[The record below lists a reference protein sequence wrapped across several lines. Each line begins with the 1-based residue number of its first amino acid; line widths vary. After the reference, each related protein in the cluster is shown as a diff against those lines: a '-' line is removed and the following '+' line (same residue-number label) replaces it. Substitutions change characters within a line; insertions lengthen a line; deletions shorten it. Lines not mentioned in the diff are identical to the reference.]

1 MTLCVCP
8 RKNLT
13 RNGRFFF
20 SSLSHKMVFKKLSQL
35 HIHNVVG
42 KHVMKKRCMEICM
55 DLWKSKAAR
64 TSIEN
69 IIMGDTQPC
78 VVFNFFPGQFE
89 IWGRRSGVEVEWY
102 IYACV
107 GRKGL
112 RQCYQDNQQVGEQP
126 VGKVFGLHLTI
137 RQVCFVNKHPCNK
150 IRQGGNKKPNK
161 QITLNFAN
169 WYTSRLIFLSSILQ
183 CGFWRRV
190 GLCTRAARETSKII
204 ATTVNWLKYCR
215 YGGKHQ
221 SINQS
226 I

>member
-1 MTLCVCP
+1 MVE
-8 RKNLT
+8 
-13 RNGRFFF
+13 FF
-20 SSLSHKMVFKKLSQL
+20 SSLSQVMVFKKWSL
-35 HIHNVVG
+35 HMHNVAG
-42 KHVMKKRCMEICM
+42 KFVMKKRCMEICM
-55 DLWKSKAAR
+55 EILWKSMLSNKVAR
-64 TSIEN
+64 TN
-69 IIMGDTQPC
+69 ISYWTDTQPC

-102 IYACV
+102 VYACV

-126 VGKVFGLHLTI
+126 VGKVFGLHITI

-169 WYTSRLIFLSSILQ
+169 WYTSRLKFLSSILQ

-190 GLCTRAARETSKII
+190 CSCTRAARETPKFQ
-204 ATTVNWLKYCR
+204 NWAYLNNSNHR
-215 YGGKHQ
+215 
-221 SINQS
+221 
-226 I
+226 